1 MSLPQHVSVAIIG
14 SGFSGL
20 GAAIGLQKAGRHD
33 FVILERAEDVG
44 GTWRDNTYPG
54 VACDVPS
61 QVYSFSFA
69 KNPRWSRAFSPGAE
83 IQAYLKQT
91 TADFGLAPH
100 LHFGTEL
107 LSTTWVPE
115 AQHWIVETSRGTLT
129 ANVVVAATGPLSE
142 PKLPALQGIS
152 SFAGTAFHSARWDHI
167 WSAKG
172 RRVAVIGTGASAIQF
187 VPHVQAEAEQVLLF
201 QRTAPWVLPRADR
214 KVSGLEQ
221 RLYARFP
228 MWQSVV
234 RGGIYLGRESHILG
248 FRFSPRLMRLAQKLA
263 HKNLEQVSDPVKR
276 AKLTPTFTLGCKR
289 VLLSNSYYKALDA
302 ANAEIVTDPIVE
314 VVPSGVVTQAADGTQ
329 TTHEVDTLLF
339 GTGFAVTD
347 PPIAARVHAFGTS
360 LREHWQATGMQ
371 ALHGLTISGY
381 PNLFMLVGPNTG
393 LGHNS
398 IVLMIEAQVGHLLK
412 ALDALDAGGYAT
424 IEPRADVQATYN
436 VGLQRQLAKTVW
448 NRGGCS
454 SWYLDEHGRNT
465 TLWPTFTFTYRRELA
480 SFRLSE
486 YVVQP
491 RVAQAPEVAA

>member
-1 MSLPQHVSVAIIG
+1 
-14 SGFSGL
+14 
-20 GAAIGLQKAGRHD
+20 
-33 FVILERAEDVG
+33 
-44 GTWRDNTYPG
+44 
-54 VACDVPS
+54 
-61 QVYSFSFA
+61 
-69 KNPRWSRAFSPGAE
+69 
-83 IQAYLKQT
+83 
-91 TADFGLAPH
+91 
-100 LHFGTEL
+100 
-107 LSTTWVPE
+107 
-115 AQHWIVETSRGTLT
+115 
-129 ANVVVAATGPLSE
+129 
-142 PKLPALQGIS
+142 
-152 SFAGTAFHSARWDHI
+152 
-167 WSAKG
+167 
-172 RRVAVIGTGASAIQF
+172 
-187 VPHVQAEAEQVLLF
+187 
-201 QRTAPWVLPRADR
+201 
-214 KVSGLEQ
+214 VSGLEQ